1 MIHSTPIFNKSCKN
15 VILFFLLFYGV
26 SVFSQSTTY
35 LDEFNSVAYNNNDGG
50 FNWATSWNEV
60 GDNNSP
66 TGTYIQI
73 INNELNFNF
82 IFNEY
87 IERTA
92 DLTAATTA
100 TLSFDLNTNDLNAVG
115 ETFIVEITGNGSTT
129 SHTIDN
135 NTATGSVS
143 IDISAN
149 ISNNVVVRLTSGTQN
164 WSSNTDIIAIDNFLI
179 SYTTGSSNDSDG
191 DGIDDAIDNC
201 PTIANVDQLDTDNDG
216 IGNVCD
222 DDDDNDGATDCLED
236 GAEDTTISKLFSLNG
251 DAIEVNDFEV
261 QLTPAANS
269 MAGSATITD
278 KVDFNNSFSFSFEA
292 FLGSNNGNGADG
304 VAIIFHDD
312 PLGAVAVGGDGV
324 GLGAVGIQDGIVL
337 ELDTFNNGSGAGVG
351 DIAQDHGMIWD
362 SDNQSGAGLLTTA
375 VDLGQLEDGMYH
387 NITINWNATTNTI
400 SYFVDGIN
408 AGTYTGDLINNYFG
422 GTNLVFFG
430 FSASTGGFNNKH
442 NIRFN
447 NLCDIPLFTD
457 DDNDGIPNYLDLD
470 SDNDGI
476 YDAVEFGH
484 GQTHVNGQLTGT
496 VSQDGV
502 PDSVQDAGQENSGD
516 INYTLSDIDANDKY
530 DAYDLDSDADG
541 CFDTIEAG
549 FTDPD
554 ADGILGNSPV
564 SINGDAVVTGQG
576 GYTTPLD
583 TSPSNGVFDFQES
596 AIPFWVTATGA
607 LDESV
612 ECAIDAPVIEQPPC
626 ASSTLI
632 FTFFNQGQNYFGFGL
647 KNELST
653 TVDNWQLS
661 ITGANYQIDPTLLSN
676 QSEFVYSE
684 VDNGDGTYDLLFTGT
699 TPLPGFGFTST
710 IETSPGFNLGF
721 VPTSSA
727 ETILCGSNEYI
738 NTPVA
743 SDGCGPVTVTEISD
757 VTTPGSCANSY
768 TRVLTYQATNG
779 IGNTSPLF
787 TTTITVDDTTAPTAS
802 NLDPITVLC
811 AAEIPSPDVLLITDE
826 ADNCT
831 ANPVVTFVNDV
842 SNGGTNPELQ
852 MNVEIVLMLHKLLP
866 LHL

>member
-15 VILFFLLFYGV
+15 VILFFLLFCGV
-26 SVFSQSTTY
+26 SVFSQDTY
-35 LDEFNSVAYNNNDGG
+35 LDNFDVNPNPFGTNVDPYQYNNTNGTENWNGNPWIETGEFDLSPASFYISVTGG
-50 FNWATSWNEV
+50 
-60 GDNNSP
+60 
-66 TGTYIQI
+66 
-73 INNELNFNF
+73 ELRLSELWGET
-82 IFNEY
+82 IM
-87 IERTA
+87 RTA
-92 DLTAATTA
+92 DLSSATTA
-100 TLSFDLNTNDLNAVG
+100 ILSFDVVTNTIDAGKRLNITV
-115 ETFIVEITGNGSTT
+115 TGNGSSFTFSILPNDTSTFSEDISTYIGANTT
-129 SHTIDN
+129 ITLSSGGGVFGDPNNWGVGSNVTIDN
-135 NTATGSVS
+135 FS
-143 IDISAN
+143 ISF
-149 ISNNVVVRLTSGTQN
+149 TSG
-164 WSSNTDIIAIDNFLI
+164 
-179 SYTTGSSNDSDG
+179 GSSNDSDG

-261 QLTPAANS
+261 QLTPALNS

-484 GQTHVNGQLTGT
+484 GQTHVNGQLT
-496 VSQDGV
+496 
-502 PDSVQDAGQENSGD
+502 
-516 INYTLSDIDANDKY
+516 
-530 DAYDLDSDADG
+530 
-541 CFDTIEAG
+541 
-549 FTDPD
+549 
-554 ADGILGNSPV
+554 
-564 SINGDAVVTGQG
+564 
-576 GYTTPLD
+576 
-583 TSPSNGVFDFQES
+583 VFQIVYKMRVKKIV
-596 AIPFWVTATGA
+596 AI
-607 LDESV
+607 
-612 ECAIDAPVIEQPPC
+612 
-626 ASSTLI
+626 
-632 FTFFNQGQNYFGFGL
+632 
-647 KNELST
+647 
-653 TVDNWQLS
+653 
-661 ITGANYQIDPTLLSN
+661 
-676 QSEFVYSE
+676 
-684 VDNGDGTYDLLFTGT
+684 
-699 TPLPGFGFTST
+699 
-710 IETSPGFNLGF
+710 
-721 VPTSSA
+721 
-727 ETILCGSNEYI
+727 
-738 NTPVA
+738 
-743 SDGCGPVTVTEISD
+743 
-757 VTTPGSCANSY
+757 
-768 TRVLTYQATNG
+768 
-779 IGNTSPLF
+779 
-787 TTTITVDDTTAPTAS
+787 
-802 NLDPITVLC
+802 
-811 AAEIPSPDVLLITDE
+811 
-826 ADNCT
+826 
-831 ANPVVTFVNDV
+831 
-842 SNGGTNPELQ
+842 
-852 MNVEIVLMLHKLLP
+852 
-866 LHL
+866 

>member
-15 VILFFLLFYGV
+15 VILFFLLFCGV

-135 NTATGSVS
+135 NTATGPVS

-375 VDLGQLEDGMYH
+375 VNLGELEDGMYH
-387 NITINWNATTNTI
+387 NITINWNASTNTI

-470 SDNDGI
+470 SDNDGTNTCKWAI
-476 YDAVEFGH
+476 
-484 GQTHVNGQLTGT
+484 NR
-496 VSQDGV
+496 
-502 PDSVQDAGQENSGD
+502 NSK
-516 INYTLSDIDANDKY
+516 SRWC
-530 DAYDLDSDADG
+530 S
-541 CFDTIEAG
+541 
-549 FTDPD
+549 
-554 ADGILGNSPV
+554 
-564 SINGDAVVTGQG
+564 
-576 GYTTPLD
+576 
-583 TSPSNGVFDFQES
+583 
-596 AIPFWVTATGA
+596 
-607 LDESV
+607 
-612 ECAIDAPVIEQPPC
+612 
-626 ASSTLI
+626 
-632 FTFFNQGQNYFGFGL
+632 
-647 KNELST
+647 
-653 TVDNWQLS
+653 
-661 ITGANYQIDPTLLSN
+661 
-676 QSEFVYSE
+676 
-684 VDNGDGTYDLLFTGT
+684 
-699 TPLPGFGFTST
+699 
-710 IETSPGFNLGF
+710 
-721 VPTSSA
+721 
-727 ETILCGSNEYI
+727 
-738 NTPVA
+738 
-743 SDGCGPVTVTEISD
+743 
-757 VTTPGSCANSY
+757 
-768 TRVLTYQATNG
+768 R
-779 IGNTSPLF
+779 
-787 TTTITVDDTTAPTAS
+787 
-802 NLDPITVLC
+802 
-811 AAEIPSPDVLLITDE
+811 
-826 ADNCT
+826 
-831 ANPVVTFVNDV
+831 
-842 SNGGTNPELQ
+842 
-852 MNVEIVLMLHKLLP
+852 
-866 LHL
+866 

>member
-1 MIHSTPIFNKSCKN
+1 
-15 VILFFLLFYGV
+15 
-26 SVFSQSTTY
+26 
-35 LDEFNSVAYNNNDGG
+35 
-50 FNWATSWNEV
+50 
-60 GDNNSP
+60 
-66 TGTYIQI
+66 
-73 INNELNFNF
+73 
-82 IFNEY
+82 
-87 IERTA
+87 
-92 DLTAATTA
+92 
-100 TLSFDLNTNDLNAVG
+100 
-115 ETFIVEITGNGSTT
+115 
-129 SHTIDN
+129 
-135 NTATGSVS
+135 
-143 IDISAN
+143 
-149 ISNNVVVRLTSGTQN
+149 
-164 WSSNTDIIAIDNFLI
+164 
-179 SYTTGSSNDSDG
+179 
-191 DGIDDAIDNC
+191 
-201 PTIANVDQLDTDNDG
+201 
-216 IGNVCD
+216 
-222 DDDDNDGATDCLED
+222 
-236 GAEDTTISKLFSLNG
+236 
-251 DAIEVNDFEV
+251 
-261 QLTPAANS
+261 
-269 MAGSATITD
+269 
-278 KVDFNNSFSFSFEA
+278 
-292 FLGSNNGNGADG
+292 
-304 VAIIFHDD
+304 
-312 PLGAVAVGGDGV
+312 
-324 GLGAVGIQDGIVL
+324 
-337 ELDTFNNGSGAGVG
+337 
-351 DIAQDHGMIWD
+351 
-362 SDNQSGAGLLTTA
+362 
-375 VDLGQLEDGMYH
+375 
-387 NITINWNATTNTI
+387 
-400 SYFVDGIN
+400 
-408 AGTYTGDLINNYFG
+408 
-422 GTNLVFFG
+422 
-430 FSASTGGFNNKH
+430 
-442 NIRFN
+442 
-447 NLCDIPLFTD
+447 
-457 DDNDGIPNYLDLD
+457 
-470 SDNDGI
+470 
-476 YDAVEFGH
+476 
-484 GQTHVNGQLTGT
+484 
-496 VSQDGV
+496 
-502 PDSVQDAGQENSGD
+502 
-516 INYTLSDIDANDKY
+516 LSDIDANDKY

-842 SNGGTNPELQ
+842 RTYRVTDECGNSTDVTQIITVTPIIITTQPANITANAGDNPTFAVVASNVDTYQWQVSTNGGTQVFQ
-852 MNVEIVLMLHKLLP
+852 MFLMVWSILAAKQLR
-866 LHL
+866 